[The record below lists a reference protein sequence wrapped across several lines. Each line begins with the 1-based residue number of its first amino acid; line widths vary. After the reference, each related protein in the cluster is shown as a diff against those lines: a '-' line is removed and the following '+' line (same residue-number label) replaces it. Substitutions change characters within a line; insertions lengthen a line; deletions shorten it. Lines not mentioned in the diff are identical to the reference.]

1 MPKIDYAAELNAEQL
16 AAVTAPDGPLL
27 VLAAAG
33 TGKTRTLVYRVAY
46 LVERGVDPRHIL
58 LLTFTNRAAR
68 EMMERAAVVAG
79 PGVGG
84 VWGGTFHHMA
94 NRVLRPY
101 AERLGY
107 GSDYA
112 IIDRDDSKSLVANC
126 IKALKLLR
134 TMEQLGVNL
143 RQTEEDKKPDVNTQ
157 GQLYGKSILF
167 TGSLSQMTREEAEKL
182 ATAAGASI
190 ASGVS

>member
-84 VWGGTFHHMA
+84 VWG
-94 NRVLRPY
+94 L
-101 AERLGY
+101 
-107 GSDYA
+107 
-112 IIDRDDSKSLVANC
+112 
-126 IKALKLLR
+126 
-134 TMEQLGVNL
+134 
-143 RQTEEDKKPDVNTQ
+143 
-157 GQLYGKSILF
+157 
-167 TGSLSQMTREEAEKL
+167 SLSPLALISVQTAIRRMTDRPNKP
-182 ATAAGASI
+182 TASR
-190 ASGVS
+190 SLPW